1 MIKLHIIKN
10 DWQDFQAE
18 IISADKPIG
27 EISLKNDT
35 EKGFYE
41 DWFDLEI
48 KLQDSF
54 SEAVDEVLQAALE
67 QAFTEIGAAS
77 VHCAVKSYDTTL
89 NSYLNAG
96 FSVDGKDRHITRLSI
111 TAAQYFQIKH

>member
-54 SEAVDEVLQAALE
+54 SEAIDEALQAALE
-67 QAFTEIGAAS
+67 QAFSEIGAAS